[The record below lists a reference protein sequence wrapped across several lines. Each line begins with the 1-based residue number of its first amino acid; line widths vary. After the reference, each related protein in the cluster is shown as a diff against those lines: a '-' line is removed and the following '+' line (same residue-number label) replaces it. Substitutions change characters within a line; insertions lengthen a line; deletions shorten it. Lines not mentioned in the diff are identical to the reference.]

1 MIRCAVQWARY
12 AHVVADLILLHLPT
26 LLLNQLLD
34 DEAADGV
41 ARIALLRVRLDDHAP
56 VDERRVVVLVPAG
69 VVRVDGVAHVA
80 ADEEGARNGLR
91 ICSRARGETLQ
102 EEGDEG
108 GLSARRGD
116 RADLL
121 MVEKCDAVHV
131 ALEDV
136 ERGGRGECRECLES
150 TEPSQ

>member
-1 MIRCAVQWARY
+1 MDALGSTLA
-12 AHVVADLILLHLPT
+12 ASVADR
-26 LLLNQLLD
+26 
-34 DEAADGV
+34 V

-56 VDERRVVVLVPAG
+56 VHQRRVVVLVPAS

-80 ADEEGARNGLR
+80 ADEEGARDGLR

-116 RADLL
+116 GADLL
-121 MVEKCDAVHV
+121 MVKKCDAVHV